1 MALIISNPAQP
12 TGGPISGEIFDESLD
27 TDRFAVALFRYADGG
42 WQSDQ
47 NNVPVAPIWAFGLIR
62 PGSRYAAAL
71 VTHDFVPTNALPV
84 LGPKVFAVT
93 TVPANRITFT
103 SPPGAGT
110 VSGTVNEVTPFDDY
124 VVRLFTWSPDAA
136 WKVFGDPIK
145 ITTAGAWSIANVPY
159 SRQYAA
165 VLLPKDANVLP
176 ADGTLPNAVSVLF
189 SATVDVAFG
198 QVPPKTGGRLAGGLV
213 GYGSA
218 AGLRAVALSLAGAG
232 DSVVATALA
241 DCKPNGLWEFPA
253 VKGGDK
259 YAVAIV
265 AGGAA
270 PVYTAVPVRGG
281 DVIAVATQP
290 AS

>member
-12 TGGPISGEIFDESLD
+12 TGGPISGELFDESLD
-27 TDRFAVALFRYADGG
+27 TDRFAIALFRYDGGG
-42 WQSDQ
+42 WQPDQ
-47 NNVPVAPIWAFGLIR
+47 NNVAVAPIWAFGLIR
-62 PGSRYAAAL
+62 QGSRYAAAL
-71 VTHDFVPTNALPV
+71 VTHDFVPTNELPV

-93 TVPANRITFT
+93 TVPANRINF
-103 SPPGAGT
+103 SSQPGAGK
-110 VSGTVNEVTPFDDY
+110 VSGTVKDVTPLEGY
-124 VVRLFTWSPDAA
+124 VIRLFTWSPDAA
-136 WKVFGDPIK
+136 WKVFGDPIP
-145 ITTAGAWSIANVPY
+145 ISAGGAWSIENVPA

-165 VLLPKDANVLP
+165 VLLPKGADVLP
-176 ADGTLPNAVSVLF
+176 ADGTLPNAVNVLF

-198 QVPPKTGGRLAGGLV
+198 EVPPKTGGRLTGGLV
-213 GYGSA
+213 GYGSV
-218 AGLRAVALSLAGAG
+218 AGLRAVALSLAGE
-232 DSVVATALA
+232 DDKVVATAVA
-241 DCKPNGLWEFPA
+241 DCRPNGLWEFPA

-265 AGGAA
+265 AGDAV